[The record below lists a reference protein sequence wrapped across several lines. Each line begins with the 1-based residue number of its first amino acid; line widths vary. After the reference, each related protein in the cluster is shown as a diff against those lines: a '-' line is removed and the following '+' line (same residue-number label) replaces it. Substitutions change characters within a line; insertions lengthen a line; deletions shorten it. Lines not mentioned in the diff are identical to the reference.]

1 MTYADILRPSVKR
14 YALLY
19 DIAWIAGGTLFI
31 TLSAQVAIPLPFSP
45 VPITGQTL
53 AVLLTGALLGSRRG
67 SLCLLLYLAEG
78 AFGLPVFAGG
88 MAGPARL
95 LGPTGGYL
103 VGFMPAAFLTGLLA
117 ERGWDRRVRTSLLAM
132 LLGNAVIYA
141 FGLPWLARFVGG
153 ERVLASGLLP
163 FIPGDLLKLILAT
176 TLLPSGWKRLGRKGD
191 REKER
196 TSGNL
201 GSG

>member
-1 MTYADILRPSVKR
+1 MTYADILHPSVRR
-14 YALLY
+14 YAWLY
-19 DIAWIAGGTLFI
+19 DIAWIAGGTLLI
-31 TLSAQVAIPLPFSP
+31 ALSAQVAIPLLFSP

-103 VGFMPAAFLTGLLA
+103 VGFIPAAFLTGLLA
-117 ERGWDRRVRTSLLAM
+117 ERGWDRRVRTTLLVM
-132 LLGNAVIYA
+132 LLGNAAIYA

-153 ERVLASGLLP
+153 ERVLTSGLLP
-163 FIPGDLLKLILAT
+163 FIPGDLLKSILAT
-176 TLLPSGWKRLGRKGD
+176 TLLPSGWKLLGRKGD
-191 REKER
+191 GEKER
-196 TSGNL
+196 TSGNF